1 MDESLVELSNLTN
14 EVYKKQK
21 ILAICGVVA
30 PIIFFI
36 MVAIESMI
44 RPGYSP
50 FHNFVS
56 DLGVGPLS
64 ILQNV
69 NFMIFGILTIGLGL
83 GLHGGLPKPMSRFL
97 KSGIWLVVIFGVLI
111 FFAGVFPEDYG
122 TGVLHTIV
130 SAFGFLTIIAAQLCV
145 WRGLRGNEIWRG
157 YRTYSLISGLLSIIF
172 LILLQISIS
181 NFAAYQGLA
190 QRLFLA
196 VPWIWIGI
204 TGLKLYFYIKTNE
217 KNIPNE

>member
-1 MDESLVELSNLTN
+1 MADGVH
-14 EVYKKQK
+14 KKQK
-21 ILAICGVVA
+21 ILALCGVVA

-64 ILQNV
+64 ILQNL
-69 NFMIFGILTIGLGL
+69 NFMIFGILTIGLGF
-83 GLHGGLPKPMSRFL
+83 GLRVGLPEPMSRSL
-97 KSGIWLVVIFGVLI
+97 KSGVWLVVMFGVLI

-122 TGVLHTIV
+122 TGVLHTTI
-130 SAFGFLTIIAAQLCV
+130 SAFGFLTIIAAQLLV
-145 WRGLRGNEIWRG
+145 WRGLSRNDNEIWGG
-157 YRTYSLISGLLSIIF
+157 YRTYSLISGLLSIIL

-181 NFAAYQGLA
+181 NFVAYQGLA

-196 VPWIWIGI
+196 VPWIWIGG
-204 TGLKLYFYIKTNE
+204 TGLKLYFYSKTIE
-217 KNIPNE
+217 KNIQTD